1 MPGFTKQSFDIS
13 CANHIVA
20 RMTTPD
26 RRLVFLLNVA
36 HRRVQRYVEAKMAA
50 KGGLT
55 AAQSGALFVLGQA
68 NGTLIGEAAEAL
80 DLAPSAM
87 TGLIDRM
94 SRAELVERRPDPRD
108 GRALRLYLTDKGQEA
123 REEAK
128 AGVEGLNAH
137 LTEGFTDDEI
147 AVVSRWLS
155 SLQAK
160 FPKGDPA

>member
-1 MPGFTKQSFDIS
+1 MSTP
-13 CANHIVA
+13 
-20 RMTTPD
+20 PD
-26 RRLVFLLNVA
+26 RRLVFLLNVS
-36 HRRVQRYVEAKMAA
+36 HRSVQRYVEAKMAA

-55 AAQSGALFVLGQA
+55 AAQSGALFVLGPRDGA
-68 NGTLIGEAAEAL
+68 LIGEVAEAL

-94 SRAELVERRPDPRD
+94 ARADLVERRPDPKD

-123 REEAK
+123 RKEAK
-128 AGVEGLNAH
+128 AGVEGLNTH

-147 AVVSRWLS
+147 AVVSRWLT

-160 FPKGDPA
+160 FPKGDPQ

>member
-1 MPGFTKQSFDIS
+1 
-13 CANHIVA
+13 
-20 RMTTPD
+20 MTTPPD

-55 AAQSGALFVLGQA
+55 AAQSGALFVLGQKDGA
-68 NGTLIGEAAEAL
+68 LIGEAAEAL

-94 SRAELVERRPDPRD
+94 ARADLVERRTDPKD
-108 GRALRLYLTDKGQEA
+108 GRAFRLHLTAKGEAA

-137 LTEGFTDDEI
+137 LTQGFTDDEI
-147 AVVSRWLS
+147 AVVSRWLT
-155 SLQAK
+155 SLQTK

>member
-1 MPGFTKQSFDIS
+1 
-13 CANHIVA
+13 
-20 RMTTPD
+20 MTTPPD

-36 HRRVQRYVEAKMAA
+36 HRRVTRYVEAKMAA

-94 SRAELVERRPDPRD
+94 SRAELVERRPDPKD
-108 GRALRLYLTDKGQEA
+108 GRALRLYLTAKGQEA

-137 LTEGFTDDEI
+137 LTQGFTDDEI
-147 AVVSRWLS
+147 AVVSRWLT
-155 SLQAK
+155 SLQSK